1 MVGTLFFF
9 TSLFAWFFFRTA
21 LESTLHLCGIP
32 HHYHSRSVPCRR
44 RRRRCRRH
52 LRGRARRRSCRRA
65 WKSVCLSRCSS
76 AVFPVRPSFLPSF
89 LPSSPCFDVD
99 PTEPYLSSSPLSL
112 RLRGRRGGERE
123 GGEKGGSS
131 RGERGK
137 EKKTSRKIPPQ
148 KSLTLCSIREG
159 KRGQKKSVLG
169 ATCSLHLIKHSIRV
183 GRPFFRSR
191 CSPFAAAA
199 AATAAVVSPSGS
211 AVAFTAVFPTER
223 ERERRERREEA
234 LFLPP
239 RHSSSSFLLQ

>member
-1 MVGTLFFF
+1 MRGFFF
-9 TSLFAWFFFRTA
+9 ALHSSPPCICVESPTTTTPDRSRVAAAADVVAATSVAVPVAVAVAVRGSL
-21 LESTLHLCGIP
+21 SV
-32 HHYHSRSVPCRR
+32 SRVV
-44 RRRRCRRH
+44 
-52 LRGRARRRSCRRA
+52 L
-65 WKSVCLSRCSS
+65 VLS
-76 AVFPVRPSFLPSF
+76 FPSVRPSFLPSF